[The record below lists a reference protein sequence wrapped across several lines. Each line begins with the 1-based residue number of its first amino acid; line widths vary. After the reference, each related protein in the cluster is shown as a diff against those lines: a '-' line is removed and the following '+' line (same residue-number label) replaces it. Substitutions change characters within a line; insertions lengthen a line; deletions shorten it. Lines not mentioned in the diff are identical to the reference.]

1 MAGSH
6 TEGQSII
13 DGLMGWLSQA
23 WLFLALLVGGAARVE
38 NIGLRLKRT
47 EDDRASDRTLL
58 EKLVQGQAETNERLA
73 RMEGRMEGNRK

>member
-13 DGLMGWLSQA
+13 DGLMAWFSQA
-23 WLFLALLVGGAARVE
+23 WLFLVLLVGGAARVE

-47 EDDRASDRTLL
+47 EDDRAADRALL
-58 EKLVQGQAETNERLA
+58 ERLVAGQSETNERLA
-73 RMEGRMEGNRK
+73 RMEGRMENRK